1 MLKSYFV
8 NEVKMFYGFDLFFR
22 KGTEKGEQKKI
33 LKSDFNLLLCLQLIP
48 NLDPMLCI
56 LYQSFV
62 QILCP

>member
-1 MLKSYFV
+1 MS
-8 NEVKMFYGFDLFFR
+8 YGFDLLLKKNER
-22 KGTEKGEQKKI
+22 KRWTKKKI

-62 QILCP
+62 QIHCP

>member
-1 MLKSYFV
+1 MS
-8 NEVKMFYGFDLFFR
+8 YGFDLLLE
-22 KGTEKGEQKKI
+22 KGTEKVNKKKI

>member
-1 MLKSYFV
+1 
-8 NEVKMFYGFDLFFR
+8 MFYGFDLLLKKR
-22 KGTEKGEQKKI
+22 NEKGGQKKI

-62 QILCP
+62 QIHCP